1 LQKAPFWD
9 DTDSYR
15 EGKGVIGGKRLG
27 SLFTVCSV
35 PNALHR
41 HPRTHMA
48 LQIVRLVLLCSVS
61 ATRPRLDYAL
71 LGLLNKEPAAGYA
84 LRRIFQTT
92 PLGLYSDSPGSIY
105 PALRRL
111 HQRGLVMTTRAH
123 EGRRRRT
130 YRITPRGRRTL
141 RRWLEAPLTYPEIAG
156 GQGGPELR
164 LAFLSDFV
172 PPDRVRVFLRQ
183 FAVLLDRLYENLTA
197 TRRPIRSQLSTSGA
211 IALDL
216 GIAITKARATW
227 CRRRARQLRRNA

>member
-1 LQKAPFWD
+1 MPA
-9 DTDSYR
+9 S
-15 EGKGVIGGKRLG
+15 
-27 SLFTVCSV
+27 
-35 PNALHR
+35 
-41 HPRTHMA
+41 
-48 LQIVRLVLLCSVS
+48 
-61 ATRPRLDYAL
+61 RPSLDYAI

-92 PLGLYSDSPGSIY
+92 PLGIYSDSPGSIY

-111 HQRGLVMTTRAH
+111 HRRGLVRTTRAH

-141 RRWLEAPLTYPEIAG
+141 RQWLEEPLTYSEVVG

-172 PPDRVRVFLRQ
+172 APDRVRVFLRE
-183 FAVLLDRLYENLTA
+183 FAVLLERLYENLTA
-197 TRRPIRSQLSTSGA
+197 TRKLIRSQLSTSGA

-216 GIAITKARATW
+216 GVAITKARATW
-227 CRRRARQLRRNA
+227 CRRRAGQLRRTA